1 MRSTRRKP
9 PTVLLV
15 TADAK
20 VRFRTR
26 EHLQAQGFSVFATG
40 DARTALAWLMRH
52 AADIVVADC
61 LLPGTR
67 MAIPHVL
74 RRRGRPSCP
83 KLIGIVNEPLSPND
97 ELRSMLGFDEL
108 VAPTTPVVVLAK
120 KLLELE
126 I

>member
-1 MRSTRRKP
+1 MRTARRP

-20 VRFRTR
+20 ARYRTR

-40 DARTALAWLMRH
+40 DARTALSWLVRH

-74 RRRGRPSCP
+74 RRRGSSCP
-83 KLIGIVNEPLSPND
+83 KLIGIVNAPLSPND
-97 ELRSMLGFDEL
+97 ELRRALGFDEL
-108 VAPTTPVVVLAK
+108 VCQTTPVVVLAK

-126 I
+126 V